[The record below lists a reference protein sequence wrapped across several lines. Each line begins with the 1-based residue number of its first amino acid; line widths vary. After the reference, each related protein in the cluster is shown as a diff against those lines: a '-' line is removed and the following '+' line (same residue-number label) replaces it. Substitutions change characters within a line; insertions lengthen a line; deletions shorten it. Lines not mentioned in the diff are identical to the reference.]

1 MFSFFKKSKK
11 DATEK
16 KKDLAS
22 PSNNVPGKNNSESTS
37 SGESVPNYSHQSRKN
52 ANECGSAVTNE
63 KNDVNSAN
71 PDLIASTTMFDGSSS
86 SHSPSPK
93 PVERR
98 GSSGVKPCGHGTV
111 AISPRVVVT
120 GERRESAATPP
131 ASPVLEVKRQ
141 FRISGI
147 QKIEDKQLHEADKLG
162 KILENGEYGKEE
174 KKNLIN
180 QEAKFQSQL
189 NDLTKQLSIRDA
201 EANKLKFQME
211 ELQRDVFAKSA
222 GMDRLESELN
232 AAHKECDNIR
242 QRIRHLEEELAN
254 YKSRNNQLTE
264 ELADK
269 TELLNNYENET
280 KNKIQELE
288 GVITNLREKIE
299 TLESQLNE
307 LRDEKSRLED
317 RHKELIAERDEE
329 KKRVAETIE
338 QAIKQKQEIEQKWK
352 VDFEK
357 MRTINIV
364 KEQQLLDDFEWKLRE
379 VQQSCRKKL
388 DDKDKDVHEMLQGA
402 YREAEKKMKEA
413 EDIRKKLENLQ
424 TYESE
429 VQQLRGKTEDQE
441 RAMQKLVDQH
451 NQMKQAEESLVNETK
466 KLKRMIE
473 LEKENLQH
481 MQRLHHQEILDK
493 ERKLQQRLDEKRTEI
508 AMYWE
513 ERLLH
518 ECARLKN
525 ELEQIHNEEKWM
537 AMESV
542 RKVKDEAFQKAQNE
556 WEEKLRNCL
565 KEVEALKKS
574 LEEKDEH
581 YREQLIKQ
589 QTDTDRDI
597 IELRRLMDKIDMS
610 HHDKYEKLVLEHD
623 SELERINQEHESQLK
638 ELEEYWQNQV
648 SSLRANL
655 VLVKEQM
662 EKEAQ
667 QKVETL
673 IQQHRNELDEQW
685 NNLLDQK
692 SEAIALLEEEYV
704 TKYKTLEEQFYSQQ
718 KSHEA
723 REVELLKTVDAL
735 KNELQSKEGVIDD
748 LQSNVDTLEGGVQV
762 LNQEIAQQN
771 FEMTKMRREADQ
783 RMRGLLD
790 NITKLQE
797 DHEKETETCRLKYLN
812 AQKQSQETIDHLQK
826 KCQCLT
832 KLFEEVRQR
841 YERRDSRQED
851 LNTISDLRQ
860 VIAEQEKD
868 LACLNEEKR
877 FFQMRLMALEK
888 HLEDAASVEDE
899 EFEDAHVQHDE
910 TSPQFSQN
918 PGLLSI
924 PPTIPECDDCD
935 E

>member
-16 KKDLAS
+16 KKDPAS
-22 PSNNVPGKNNSESTS
+22 PTNNVPGKNNSESTS
-37 SGESVPNYSHQSRKN
+37 SGESVPNYSYQSRKN
-52 ANECGSAVTNE
+52 ANECGGAVTNE

-111 AISPRVVVT
+111 AISPRVAVT

-147 QKIEDKQLHEADKLG
+147 QKIEDKQPPEADKLG

-288 GVITNLREKIE
+288 GVITTLREKIE
-299 TLESQLNE
+299 TLETQLNE
-307 LRDEKSRLED
+307 LRNEKSRLED

-329 KKRVAETIE
+329 KKRVAETLE
-338 QAIKQKQEIEQKWK
+338 QAIKQKQSFVFTQEIEQKWK

-388 DDKDKDVHEMLQGA
+388 DDKDKDVQEMLQGA

-441 RAMQKLVDQH
+441 RAMQKLVEQH
-451 NQMKQAEESLVNETK
+451 NQMKQAEESLMNETK

-565 KEVEALKKS
+565 KEVEALKRS

-623 SELERINQEHESQLK
+623 RELERINEEHESQLK

-667 QKVETL
+667 QRVETL
-673 IQQHRNELDEQW
+673 IQQHRNEL
-685 NNLLDQK
+685 
-692 SEAIALLEEEYV
+692 AIALLEEEYV

-735 KNELQSKEGVIDD
+735 KNELQSKEGIIDD

-783 RMRGLLD
+783 RTR
-790 NITKLQE
+790 
-797 DHEKETETCRLKYLN
+797 
-812 AQKQSQETIDHLQK
+812 
-826 KCQCLT
+826 
-832 KLFEEVRQR
+832 
-841 YERRDSRQED
+841 
-851 LNTISDLRQ
+851 
-860 VIAEQEKD
+860 
-868 LACLNEEKR
+868 
-877 FFQMRLMALEK
+877 
-888 HLEDAASVEDE
+888 
-899 EFEDAHVQHDE
+899 
-910 TSPQFSQN
+910 
-918 PGLLSI
+918 
-924 PPTIPECDDCD
+924 
-935 E
+935 

>member
-16 KKDLAS
+16 KKDPAS
-22 PSNNVPGKNNSESTS
+22 PTNNVPGKNNSESTS
-37 SGESVPNYSHQSRKN
+37 SGESVPNYSYQSRKN
-52 ANECGSAVTNE
+52 ANECGGAVTNE

-111 AISPRVVVT
+111 AISPRVAVT

-147 QKIEDKQLHEADKLG
+147 QKIEDKQPPEADKLG

-288 GVITNLREKIE
+288 GVITTLREKIE
-299 TLESQLNE
+299 TLETQLNE
-307 LRDEKSRLED
+307 LRNEKSRLED

-329 KKRVAETIE
+329 KKRVAETLE

-388 DDKDKDVHEMLQGA
+388 DDKDKDVQEMLQGA

-441 RAMQKLVDQH
+441 RAMQKLVEQH
-451 NQMKQAEESLVNETK
+451 NQMKQAEESLMNETK

-565 KEVEALKKS
+565 KEVEALKRS

-623 SELERINQEHESQLK
+623 RELERINEEHESQLK
-638 ELEEYWQNQV
+638 ELEEYWQN
-648 SSLRANL
+648 
-655 VLVKEQM
+655 
-662 EKEAQ
+662 
-667 QKVETL
+667 
-673 IQQHRNELDEQW
+673 
-685 NNLLDQK
+685 QK

-735 KNELQSKEGVIDD
+735 KNELQSKEGIIDD
-748 LQSNVDTLEGGVQV
+748 LQSNVDTLEGGVQ
-762 LNQEIAQQN
+762 
-771 FEMTKMRREADQ
+771 
-783 RMRGLLD
+783 RGLLET
-790 NITKLQE
+790 IAKLQE
-797 DHEKETETCRLKYLN
+797 DHEKESETCRLKYLN

-910 TSPQFSQN
+910 TSSQFNQN